1 MSKECIDEEA
11 DALSKFIIMAC
22 KTEFFFSHRVMFFLN
37 TFSDNDDSRIKQRI
51 SKIFANISQF
61 SWEEGPYR
69 PEDELRANTRVL
81 EDVHQQY
88 IENED
93 SKELP
98 KLFVENLFL
107 KKYHIPAQINI
118 SNETGYMSAL
128 FFIQTLTELCDRV
141 LKSEQK
147 E

>member
-1 MSKECIDEEA
+1 
-11 DALSKFIIMAC
+11 
-22 KTEFFFSHRVMFFLN
+22 MFFLN

-61 SWEEGPYR
+61 SWEEGPYW
-69 PEDELRANTRVL
+69 PDDELKSNTWVL

-107 KKYHIPAQINI
+107 KKYHIPA
-118 SNETGYMSAL
+118 
-128 FFIQTLTELCDRV
+128 
-141 LKSEQK
+141 
-147 E
+147 